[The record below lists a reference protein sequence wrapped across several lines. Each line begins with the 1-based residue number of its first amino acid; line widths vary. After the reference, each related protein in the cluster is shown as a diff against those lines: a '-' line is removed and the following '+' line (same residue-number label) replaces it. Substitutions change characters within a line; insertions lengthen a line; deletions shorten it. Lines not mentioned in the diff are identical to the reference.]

1 MNKTIKEFYNLE
13 AWRKAN
19 SLALSVY
26 KLTKDFPKEEL
37 YGIISQMRRAAISVT
52 SNIAEGF
59 SRYHFNDKVRFYY
72 NSRGSV
78 SEVQSLILLSFDLG
92 YIKKSNKDSLLSQ
105 CDDVRMLINGL
116 IRSIENQKDV

>member
-37 YGIISQMRRAAISVT
+37 YG
-52 SNIAEGF
+52 
-59 SRYHFNDKVRFYY
+59 
-72 NSRGSV
+72 
-78 SEVQSLILLSFDLG
+78 L
-92 YIKKSNKDSLLSQ
+92 
-105 CDDVRMLINGL
+105 
-116 IRSIENQKDV
+116 